1 MGRGKSLIGAQDGS
15 GHSLIYSFYTFRHMV
30 HGAIFA
36 FLQMLGSTGPSGLDI
51 PSQCLDALRKELYT
65 L

>member
-1 MGRGKSLIGAQDGS
+1 MEVGIA
-15 GHSLIYSFYTFRHMV
+15 LIYSFYTFRHMV